1 MPVLTRQGRKI
12 ENMQKTLIIIKPD
25 AVQRNLI
32 GSIIKRFEDKGLQIL
47 GLKMM
52 RISETVA
59 KQHYSIHKGKDFYE
73 PLIRYMTSGPVVLM
87 VLKGKNAI
95 EVARKMMGTTFGADA
110 LPGTIRGDYAVSN
123 RFNLI
128 HGSDSESSAE
138 KEINTFFTPSELIEY
153 EAMDLSWIYDTS
165 TGTIV

>member
-1 MPVLTRQGRKI
+1 
-12 ENMQKTLIIIKPD
+12 MQKTLIIIKPD
-25 AVQRNLI
+25 AVQRRLI
-32 GSIIKRFEDKGLQIL
+32 GDITKKFEDKGLQIL

-52 RISETVA
+52 RIPETLA
-59 KQHYSIHKGKDFYE
+59 MQHYSMHKGKDFFE

-95 EVARKMMGTTFGADA
+95 EVVRKMMGATFGADA
-110 LPGTIRGDYAVSN
+110 QPGTIRGDYAVSN

-128 HGSDSESSAE
+128 HGSDSESTAE
-138 KEINTFFTPSELIEY
+138 REINTFFTPSELIEY
-153 EAMDLSWIYDTS
+153 EPTDLSWIYDMS